1 MEYLRNYWRLDCIKS
16 FKYLFLILIFIFLGA
31 KSQTKN
37 INNAIALQYFVKEY
51 LFKGDSNR
59 DYVFIPLDTE
69 DIPNMN
75 KFIMR
80 RELKFWSILLKYY
93 PEFSIDDLKKIIT
106 GSPIINKDMVNGLP
120 NVTILNQP
128 DLYTSNLNYNELKKK
143 LNYAQF
149 CFISNIVFSKDKKT
163 CILYISIPQGGSF
176 TVEIKMDE
184 SGQWN
189 SIVYTQETM
198 A

>member
-1 MEYLRNYWRLDCIKS
+1 
-16 FKYLFLILIFIFLGA
+16 LFLILIFIFLGA